1 MTIFFILI
9 SCFKV
14 LVDLMNL
21 GIIGCG
27 AIGTDLAIAADKIDE
42 IEKIYLY
49 DINKKASK
57 TLSKK
62 VEKAE
67 IKDVKDFLP
76 LVDVVF
82 EGASQKAVQEYSEDV
97 LNAGKDLILMSV
109 GSLFDDNFR
118 KRLQKKARENKCKI
132 YIPSG
137 AICGID
143 GIISANI
150 DGLDEVTLVTTKPPE
165 SFGEEFD
172 TRTVLFKGN
181 ARDAVKKFPA
191 NINVAA
197 SLSLSGRGF
206 NKTMVQI
213 VADPVVTRISHKILA
228 HGKFGRLRLELENM
242 PNPNNP
248 GSSYMASLSAIATLK
263 QIIDPIKIGV

>member
-1 MTIFFILI
+1 
-9 SCFKV
+9 
-14 LVDLMNL
+14 MNL

-27 AIGTDLAIAADKIDE
+27 AIGTDLALAADKIKE

-49 DINKKASK
+49 DIKEKASK
-57 TLSKK
+57 DLCKK
-62 VEKAE
+62 IKKAE
-67 IKDVKDFLP
+67 IKRVKDFLP
-76 LVDVVF
+76 FVDVVF
-82 EGASQKAVQEYSEDV
+82 EGASQQAVQKYAEEV

-109 GSLFDDNFR
+109 GSLIEESFR
-118 KRLQKKARENKCKI
+118 NKLKNKARVKKCKI

-143 GIISANI
+143 GVLSASI
-150 DGLDEVTLVTTKPPE
+150 GGLDDVTLVTTKPPE
-165 SFGEEFD
+165 SFGKSYI
-172 TRTVLFKGN
+172 TRTVLFKGD

-197 SLSLSGRGF
+197 SLSLAGKGF
-206 NKTMVQI
+206 NLTNVQI
-213 VADPVVTRISHKILA
+213 VADPVVSRISHKILA
-228 HGKFGRLRLELENM
+228 HGKFGRLRVELENM

-263 QIIDPIKIGV
+263 KIIDPFQIGI